1 VNRTTPAAAD
11 HGVRVVLSTVV
22 EPWMYFFYFYPLG
35 LDRKIDRHPLLTRLL
50 TVVML
55 VAFVWLK
62 YRPDQ
67 FSLDPYDL
75 VFFPGN
81 GAPWT
86 AVTAIFLHGGWLH
99 LAGNLIWFNVFG
111 PPLENRLGPAL
122 FLLIFLMLGAFGN
135 LVHGLVSAWGLIG
148 KPGMGVL
155 GASGA
160 LAGLLSFSLVRFY
173 SARVRIGWWVFAPL
187 VGQNKAGTTHLP
199 ILAGVLLW
207 LLLQVV
213 HALAAKETG
222 SGVSY
227 GAHLGGFVLGV
238 VLALILGQL
247 TEGKV
252 ETRLERAKRYFQQG
266 EFHAAAGAWT
276 EYLELRPADLQG
288 ILGRARTLLVL
299 DQHQGAA
306 RDYRRALGHLV
317 MRGDL
322 SETLEVFREARR
334 GGMTRT
340 MPPDLLVK
348 LATLMEKQ
356 MDYEGALAA
365 YRELFETYPDHSAGH
380 RALVRL
386 VHLYHGKY
394 GDQDEAARWL
404 DIACR
409 KLPGGSF
416 REFLAREFNLA
427 GASGAADSG
436 GPAPLHPKTAP

>member
-1 VNRTTPAAAD
+1 
-11 HGVRVVLSTVV
+11 
-22 EPWMYFFYFYPLG
+22 MYFFYFYPLG
-35 LDRKIDRHPLLTRLL
+35 LDRRIDRPPVLTRLL
-50 TVVML
+50 TVVMF
-55 VAFVWLK
+55 VAFLWMK

-67 FSLDPYDL
+67 FSFDPYEL

-99 LAGNLIWFNVFG
+99 LIGNLIWFNVFG
-111 PPLENRLGPAL
+111 PPLENRLGPAV
-122 FLLIFLMLGAFGN
+122 FLLIFLMLGSFGN

-160 LAGLLSFSLVRFY
+160 LAGLLSFALVRFY

-187 VGQNKAGTTHLP
+187 MGQNKAGTTYLP
-199 ILAGVLLW
+199 ILAGVVLW

-213 HALAAKETG
+213 HALAASETG

-227 GAHLGGFVLGV
+227 GAHLGGFCLGI

-247 TEGKV
+247 REGKM
-252 ETRLERAKRYFQQG
+252 ETRLVRAQGYFQKG

-276 EYLELRPADLQG
+276 EYLELKPNDLQA
-288 ILGRARTLLVL
+288 ILGRARTRLVL
-299 DQHQGAA
+299 DQHQMAA
-306 RDYRRALGHLV
+306 SDYRRALSHLILS
-317 MRGDL
+317 GDL
-322 SETLEVFREARR
+322 SETLEVYREARR
-334 GGMTRT
+334 SELTRT

-348 LATLMEKQ
+348 LAALMEKQ

-365 YRELFETYPDHSAGH
+365 YRELYETYPDHSAGQ

-386 VHLYHGKY
+386 VHLYHGRF
-394 GDQDEAARWL
+394 GDKEEAARWL

-416 REFLAREFNLA
+416 REYLAREFNLA
-427 GASGAADSG
+427 AASDAG
-436 GPAPLHPKTAP
+436 GSAGQPPLHPRTAP